1 MSHTFITGF
10 GHTAQVETRRHLA
23 AILVDGKFIKCV
35 KAYRARTA
43 LDCIRLLKQEVPYVL
58 GAWHLV

>member
-1 MSHTFITGF
+1 MSHTFTTNF

-23 AILVDGKFIKCV
+23 AISIDGEFIKCV

-43 LDCIRLLKQEVPYVL
+43 LDCIRLLKQEAPYIP